1 MYLCHFIWKAE
12 FHDKFY
18 RFTDDFIVAV
28 LCPGIKE
35 HVKTAFKDFAEYQLD
50 YDVSFESRWTH
61 SGKYVLPCDVVS
73 RIPEDVEHTLTVMGI
88 HGKQNLCW

>member
-1 MYLCHFIWKAE
+1 M
-12 FHDKFY
+12 
-18 RFTDDFIVAV
+18 

-88 HGKQNLCW
+88 HGKQNLC